1 MAGRLIDALFL
12 CTGNPARSIM
22 AEAILARAGA
32 GRFRAHGAGS
42 LPAGEVHPRA
52 VELLERLGRP
62 VAGPRSGS
70 RDELAAAGAPDP
82 DFVFTVCDDA
92 ASEACP
98 VRPGPPTTAHRGVPD
113 PAAAT
118 GNEAEAAAAF
128 ADACRTRNHRIG
140 IFVNPPPASL
150 DELALREGLDEI
162 GGRTP
167 DARA

>member
-22 AEAILARAGA
+22 AEASLARAGA

-70 RDELAAAGAPDP
+70 WDELAAAGAPDP

-92 ASEACP
+92 ANEACP
-98 VRPGPPTTAHRGVPD
+98 VRPDQPTTAHRGIPD

-118 GNEAEAAAAF
+118 GNEAEVAAAF
-128 ADACRTRNHRIG
+128 ADACRMLNHRIG
-140 IFVNPPPASL
+140 IFVNLPLASL
-150 DELALREGLDEI
+150 DELALQEGLDEI